1 MCQNCIK
8 THRLPYYA
16 VSCGA
21 ENKSRFYDKKS
32 VTDFSIVFIFAKTRI
47 IRNANRKMMNASIR
61 KNISVALLGLPV
73 LFLSCSCARTA
84 ESDSLYE
91 NLPFRMERVVRP
103 VIPDREA
110 NILDFGG
117 KGDGI
122 AMNTEAFRSAI
133 AHLSSLGGG
142 RIVVPEGI
150 WLTGPITLEDNIDLH
165 VTPNAVILFSP
176 DRSLYPIVETVFEG
190 LDTRR
195 CIAPINADGA
205 KNIAITGGGT
215 IDGSGDAWR
224 QVKKSKMT
232 ASQWK
237 ELTASGG
244 FTDKA
249 GSVWYPDSSS
259 YRGSL
264 ASDDFNVPQGLET
277 DEEWESVKTYLRP
290 VLIGLKEC
298 ENVLLE
304 DVLFQNSPCWNIH
317 PLMCRNVIINNI
329 TVRNPWYSQNGDG
342 IDIDSCEGVL
352 LTNSSFDV
360 GDDAICIKSGKDEDG
375 RRRARPC
382 RNIIVD
388 NCRVF
393 HGHGGFVV
401 GSEMSGGVE
410 NVSVT
415 NCSFLGTD
423 VGLRFKSRRG
433 RGGVVRNI
441 HISDIVMTDIPT
453 EPLLFDLH
461 YGGMSALEAAEAG
474 QPEGYDIAYVPADET
489 TPEFR
494 EIHIRNITC
503 NGAGRAMY
511 FNGIPEKN
519 ISGITVENCNIVAR
533 KGADI
538 RYSDGVVL
546 RNVNVRQ
553 GEGAGFSV
561 ANCRNVTME
570 DCRDAGG
577 DAPEVFQY
585 NNHNLTLK

>member
-1 MCQNCIK
+1 MHCFYFCKNQNRIVMFAGIK
-8 THRLPYYA
+8 KTA
-16 VSCGA
+16 VGMLAFLTPMLLSSGC
-21 ENKSRFYDKKS
+21 
-32 VTDFSIVFIFAKTRI
+32 
-47 IRNANRKMMNASIR
+47 RNA
-61 KNISVALLGLPV
+61 
-73 LFLSCSCARTA
+73 A
-84 ESDSLYE
+84 EFDYLYE
-91 NLPFRMERVVRP
+91 NLPFEMARVSRP
-103 VIPDREA
+103 QIPDREVSVS
-110 NILDFGG
+110 DFGG
-117 KGDGI
+117 VGDGI
-122 AMNTEAFRSAI
+122 AMNTDAFKSAI
-133 AHLSSLGGG
+133 EHLVSIGGG
-142 RIVVPEGI
+142 RVVVPEGI
-150 WLTGPITLEDNIDLH
+150 WLTGPVTLKDNIELH

-176 DRSLYPIVETVFEG
+176 DRDLYPVIETVFEG
-190 LDTRR
+190 LDTKR

-215 IDGSGDAWR
+215 IDGSGDSWR

-237 ELTASGG
+237 ELLASGG
-244 FTDKA
+244 FTDKT

-259 YRGSL
+259 YRGSMV
-264 ASDDFNVPQGLET
+264 SDAFNVPQGLET

-342 IDIDSCEGVL
+342 IDIDSCEDVL
-352 LTNSSFDV
+352 LINSSFDV

-382 RNIIVD
+382 RNLIVD
-388 NCRVF
+388 NCIVF

-410 NVSVT
+410 NISVT

-423 VGLRFKSRRG
+423 VGLRFKSCRG
-433 RGGVVRNI
+433 RGGVVKNI
-441 HISDIVMTDIPT
+441 HIEDIVMTDIPA

-461 YGGMSALEAAEAG
+461 YGGKSALEAAEDG
-474 QPEGYDIAYVPADET
+474 QGSEFDIEYVPADET

-494 EIHIRNITC
+494 EIYIRNITC

-511 FNGIPEKN
+511 FNGIPEKH
-519 ISGITVENCNIVAR
+519 ISGIKVENCNIVADR
-533 KGADI
+533 GADI
-538 RYSDGVVL
+538 RYSDGVEL
-546 RNVNVRQ
+546 KNVGIIQAEGPGYSVINCKNV
-553 GEGAGFSV
+553 S
-561 ANCRNVTME
+561 ME
-570 DCRDAGG
+570 DCRDAKGG
-577 DAPEVFQY
+577 HLEVFQY
-585 NNHNLTLK
+585 GNDNLTLK